1 MSDMYQ
7 LSDDL
12 KVRIDHWVAKYPPDR
27 RQSAVI
33 SALSMAQEEQG
44 GWLRTEVMDA
54 VADYLDMP
62 RIAVYEVASFYS
74 MLETEPVGRHIVAF
88 CANVSCMLRG
98 ADELIACAEN
108 KLGCKRGETTSD
120 GRITLKMEEECIAAC
135 TGGPAVTVNGHYH
148 ENMTSDKVNELLD
161 GLE

>member
-1 MSDMYQ
+1 MSEMYR
-7 LSDDL
+7 LSDHL
-12 KVRIDHWVAKYPPDR
+12 KARIEHWVAKYPPER

-33 SALSMAQEEQG
+33 SALSMVQEEEG

-54 VADYLDMP
+54 VADYLHMP
-62 RIAVYEVASFYS
+62 KIAVYEVASFYS
-74 MLETEPVGRHIVAF
+74 MLETEPVGRHMVAF
-88 CANVSCMLRG
+88 CANISCMLRG
-98 ADELIACAEN
+98 SDELIAYTEN

-135 TGGPAVTVNGHYH
+135 TGGPAMTVDGHYH
-148 ENMTSDKVNELLD
+148 ENLTSEKINELLD